1 MAVERLYLRLVRINR
16 RELSLNDDMLDLAL
30 VLGGAPEVSGVEL
43 MGTHSK
49 GGHVVYVDLLTPGA
63 METLGLYL
71 EGCGWRC
78 AM

>member
-1 MAVERLYLRLVRINR
+1 
-16 RELSLNDDMLDLAL
+16 MLDLAL